1 MTNSPK
7 FMESLSFSWFCVKD
21 YEMELHIPMN
31 ALEMARWDKAASRCI
46 YENQFASLQLSLLY
60 SKSQWIMDIGGLWVA
75 TCPHSE

>member
-1 MTNSPK
+1 MTNSLK

-31 ALEMARWDKAASRCI
+31 ALEMARWDKAAGRCI
-46 YENQFASLQLSLLY
+46 YENQSASLQLAFVIF
-60 SKSQWIMDIGGLWVA
+60 QVPVDIGGLWVA